1 MWLLLICLELWKG
14 LTNPLQLFM
23 EIREHGLVIEK
34 QRIKLG
40 GGQAAALLF
49 PKKTV
54 FRDDQHLLDS
64 HRWHLMSLPTQLGVP
79 RP

>member
-1 MWLLLICLELWKG
+1 MCLELWKG

-40 GGQAAALLF
+40 ALLF
-49 PKKTV
+49 PKETV
-54 FRDDQHLLDS
+54 FRDDPHLLDS
-64 HRWHLMSLPTQLGVP
+64 LCWHLMPLPTQLGVSSP
-79 RP
+79 KP

>member
-1 MWLLLICLELWKG
+1 MWLLLMYLGLWKG

-40 GGQAAALLF
+40 GRPAAAPLF
-49 PKKTV
+49 PKETV
-54 FRDDQHLLDS
+54 R
-64 HRWHLMSLPTQLGVP
+64 R
-79 RP
+79 